1 MNNPLNYK
9 YVARITLEATTPLAV
24 GSGQKGLWVDKVVA
38 RDANGLPYIPGT
50 SLTGVLRHALTD
62 WSETDASIHFDVNDL
77 FGQGGDKGTGS
88 RLALSSA
95 YMVGSDGKVVEGLQQ
110 LDYTQQGFYSFF
122 DRLPERD
129 HVRITHRGVA
139 DAKGHGKFDEQLVH
153 RGTRFVF
160 EIELTGTLK
169 DDAAWQAMLRCLVS
183 PAFRIGSG
191 TRKGFGKLRI
201 VGEKSKYRCFDLTNK
216 TDLLAYLNLSAS
228 LNETGEGWQPLID
241 TAQTNDYPG
250 WANPGWVRYSLQL
263 TPENF
268 FLFDAG
274 AGDVDADNIPKK
286 ELSVE
291 WSADGKPFIEQAN
304 EQYLIPA
311 TSVKGAVSHR
321 TAYHYNWLNKKT
333 QSIQQNLPDAD
344 SVPIDLE
351 KAVLGNLQEQYPD
364 LFPANTTDF
373 STQLQKMTLSS
384 SDPRWKEIMAYL
396 ETITLDELPAYG
408 EYKQDMK
415 ETLTNN
421 KKNHVGEQNKAVE
434 TLFGSANNSE
444 KRSTGQRKED
454 NQPGSRGNVILDDL
468 YLPAGLVDQKLFN
481 HVRIDRFTQGAADG
495 ALYQEKTLYTV
506 ETIQLD
512 IWVAE
517 SALTDKDIKTAF
529 ENTLNDL
536 CEGRLPLGGRT
547 MKGHGIFKGKLTT
560 PDHETNNH

>member
-1 MNNPLNYK
+1 MNYLLK
-9 YVARITLEATTPLAV
+9 YIARITLEATTPLAV

-50 SLTGVLRHALTD
+50 SLTGVLRHAIEDEQKAADTTLINVD
-62 WSETDASIHFDVNDL
+62 DL
-77 FGQGGDKGTGS
+77 FGHGGDNGTGS

-95 YMVGSDGKVVEGLQQ
+95 CMVGSEGQVVEGLQSIN
-110 LDYTQQGFYSFF
+110 YTKDFYSFF

-160 EIELTGTLK
+160 EIELTGTPD
-169 DDAAWQAMLRCLVS
+169 DDAAWQAMLHYLAS
-183 PAFRIGSG
+183 PAFRIGSS

-201 VGEKSKYRCFDLTNK
+201 VSEESQYRRFDLTHKN
-216 TDLLAYLNLSAS
+216 DLLAYLNLSAS
-228 LNETGEGWQPLID
+228 LNETSEGWQPLNSEGQPD
-241 TAQTNDYPG
+241 NHLG
-250 WANPGWVRYSLQL
+250 RANPGWVLYSLKL
-263 TPENF
+263 TPIDF

-274 AGDVDADNIPKK
+274 AGDVDADNVPKK
-286 ELSVE
+286 ELSVD
-291 WSADGKPFIEQAN
+291 WAANGKPFINEKN

-311 TSVKGAVSHR
+311 TSVKGAISHR
-321 TAYHYNWLNKKT
+321 TAYHYNVLNKQT

-351 KAVLGNLQEQYPD
+351 MAILGNLQEQYPD
-364 LFPANTTDF
+364 LFPPTVSDF
-373 STQLQKMTLSS
+373 SAHLQDLSLNS
-384 SDPRWKEIMAYL
+384 SDPRWKEITAYL
-396 ETITLDELPAYG
+396 DTITLNELPAY
-408 EYKQDMK
+408 ELYELDLK
-415 ETLTNN
+415 ETLADN

-444 KRSTGQRKED
+444 KRPTGQRNED
-454 NQPGSRGNVILDDL
+454 NQAGSRGNVILDDI
-468 YLPAGLVDQKLFN
+468 YLPAHLVDQKLFN

-495 ALYQEKTLYTV
+495 ALYQEKTLYTT
-506 ETIQLD
+506 EPIQLD
-512 IWVAE
+512 IWIAE
-517 SALTDKDIKTAF
+517 TALTDNDIKTAF
-529 ENTLNDL
+529 VHTLNDL

-547 MKGHGIFKGKLTT
+547 MKGHGIFKGQLTA

>member
-9 YVARITLEATTPLAV
+9 YIARITLEATTPLAV

-50 SLTGVLRHALTD
+50 SLTGVLRHAIEDEQKTAGANL
-62 WSETDASIHFDVNDL
+62 IDVNDL

-95 YMVGSDGKVVEGLQQ
+95 CMVGSDGKVVEGLQQ
-110 LDYTQQGFYSFF
+110 LNYTQGFYSFF

-153 RGTRFVF
+153 RGARFVF

-201 VGEKSKYRCFDLTNK
+201 VSEKSQYRRFDLTNK
-216 TDLLAYLNLSAS
+216 TDFLAYLNLSAS
-228 LNETGEGWQPLID
+228 LNETGEGWQPLTD
-241 TAQTNDYPG
+241 TAQTDDYPG
-250 WANPGWVRYSLQL
+250 WAYPGWIRYSLQL
-263 TPENF
+263 TPADF

-274 AGDVDADNIPKK
+274 AGDVDADNVPKK

-291 WSADGKPFIEQAN
+291 WDANEKPFIDKKN

-311 TSVKGAVSHR
+311 TSVKGAISHR
-321 TAYHYNWLNKKT
+321 TAYHYNFLKGQT
-333 QSIQQNLPDAD
+333 IQRNLPDAD
-344 SVPIDLE
+344 SVPIDL
-351 KAVLGNLQEQYPD
+351 KTAILDNLQKEYPD
-364 LFPANTTDF
+364 LFPPTVSDF
-373 STQLQKMTLSS
+373 SAHLQNLTLSS
-384 SDPRWKEIMAYL
+384 SDPRWKEITACL
-396 ETITLDELPAYG
+396 ETITLVELPAYG
-408 EYKQDMK
+408 EYQQDLN
-415 ETLTNN
+415 ETLANN
-421 KKNHVGEQNKAVE
+421 KQNHVGENNVAVVA
-434 TLFGSANNSE
+434 LFGSANTSE
-444 KRSTGQRKED
+444 KRSNGQQRETK
-454 NQPGSRGNVILDDL
+454 QTGSRGNVILDDI
-468 YLPAGLVDQKLFN
+468 YLPASLVDQKLFN

-495 ALYQEKTLYTV
+495 ALYQEKTIYTA
-506 ETIQLD
+506 EPIQLD
-512 IWVAE
+512 IWVAKD
-517 SALTDKDIKTAF
+517 ALIDNYIKIAF

-536 CEGRLPLGGRT
+536 CQGRLPLGGRT